1 MKVKLL
7 KKLRDKAKKTYW
19 LEYHPNC
26 NRTYWVKTC
35 NQDINTAISMC
46 KTKEEA
52 KEILELKRRDLIES
66 NIWRKLD
73 D

>member
-1 MKVKLL
+1 MKIKLL
-7 KKLRDKAKKTYW
+7 KKLRDKAKKAYQ

-26 NRTYWVKTC
+26 NHAYWVKTC
-35 NQDINTAISMC
+35 NQDIYTAIKMC